1 MKSAIK
7 GVKIAAV
14 VIYVLALILNFV
26 GTIFMFM
33 DYRYYYRYYDYYY
46 YKNPEAGVMPLCAFI
61 LTVIALIFVCCS
73 GKKPKLLIGTLVLF
87 VPIEL
92 LLGLS
97 IFLVLDNGIIG
108 YIICIPAIGLVF
120 IGFILSIVL
129 MIMNSSEAKK
139 KKAVSSEKTVVKKEA
154 AREIR
159 AIPAAGNTEIFE
171 ELRALKELLDTDV
184 LTLSEYYFEKEKMLK
199 RIR

>member
-1 MKSAIK
+1 
-7 GVKIAAV
+7 
-14 VIYVLALILNFV
+14 
-26 GTIFMFM
+26 
-33 DYRYYYRYYDYYY
+33 
-46 YKNPEAGVMPLCAFI
+46 MPLCAFL

-97 IFLVLDNGIIG
+97 ILIARGDEGIIG
-108 YIICIPAIGLVF
+108 YLICTPAIGLVF
-120 IGFILSIVL
+120 IGFILSIIL

-139 KKAVSSEKTVVKKEA
+139 EKAVSSEKTVVKKEA

-171 ELRALKELLDTDV
+171 ELRALKELLDTDT

>member
-26 GTIFMFM
+26 GTIYMFM
-33 DYRYYYRYYDYYY
+33 DYYYSYYYRYYYD
-46 YKNPEAGVMPLCAFI
+46 NPEAGVMPLCAFL

-97 IFLVLDNGIIG
+97 ILLVRGDGFLG
-108 YIICIPAIGLVF
+108 YLICTPAIGLVF
-120 IGFILSIVL
+120 VGFILSIIL
-129 MIMNSSEAKK
+129 MIMNFSEAKK
-139 KKAVSSEKTVVKKEA
+139 EKAVSSKKTVVKKEA

-159 AIPAAGNTEIFE
+159 AIPAAGNKEIFE
-171 ELRALKELLDTDV
+171 ELRALKELLDTDT
-184 LTLSEYYFEKEKMLK
+184 LTLSEYCFEKEKMLK